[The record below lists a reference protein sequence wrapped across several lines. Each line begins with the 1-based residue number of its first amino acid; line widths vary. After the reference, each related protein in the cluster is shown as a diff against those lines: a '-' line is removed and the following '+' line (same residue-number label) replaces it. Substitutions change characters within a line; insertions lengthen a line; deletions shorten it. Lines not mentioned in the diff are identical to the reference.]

1 MTPRYEFKIPCASA
15 LLPEI
20 EAWVRL
26 HPAHWRVSYPP
37 RQVNNIY
44 FDSFDLQSLNANL
57 GSVEERQKL
66 RLRWYGTDLAQ
77 VTAAQLEL
85 KCRQGVASWKETA
98 PFGRA
103 PFGRPP
109 FDGVLLLEQLP
120 WSALMAT
127 LRQGLDARAQH
138 WLACYAQPTLINS
151 YQRAYYETPDGELRL
166 TLDTRLRAYAQRY
179 MAYPNLR
186 QQAVQP
192 DVMIVELKSP
202 TGDAAVRRL
211 TALLASF
218 PARVGRFSKYLHG
231 MLAATD
237 FEGVFA

>member
-20 EAWVRL
+20 EAWVHL

-66 RLRWYGTDLAQ
+66 RLRWYGAALAS

-85 KCRQGVASWKETA
+85 KCRQGAAGWKETA
-98 PFGRA
+98 PFA
-103 PFGRPP
+103 
-109 FDGVLLLEQLP
+109 GVLRLESLP

-138 WLACYAQPTLINS
+138 WLACYTQPILINS

-166 TLDTRLRAYAQRY
+166 TLDTRLRAYTQRFT
-179 MAYPNLR
+179 AYPNLH
-186 QQAVQP
+186 QQVLQP

-202 TGDAAVRRL
+202 THDAAVRWV

-218 PARVGRFSKYLHG
+218 PARVERFSKYLHG
-231 MLAATD
+231 VLAAPE